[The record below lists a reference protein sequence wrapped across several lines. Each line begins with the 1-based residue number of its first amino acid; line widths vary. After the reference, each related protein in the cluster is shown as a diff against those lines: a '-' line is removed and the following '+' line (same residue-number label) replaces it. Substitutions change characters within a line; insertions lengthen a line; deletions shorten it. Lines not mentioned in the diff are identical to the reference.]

1 MREAGRQVHRQPD
14 QEIRRRSLK
23 DLLLKGIVLVLIGAG
38 VLVSPAF
45 IQSPGLHDAVAGSA
59 VVGWFSL
66 ALGIAFLGQWAWRRR
81 RK

>member
-1 MREAGRQVHRQPD
+1 M
-14 QEIRRRSLK
+14 
-23 DLLLKGIVLVLIGAG
+23 LVLIGAG